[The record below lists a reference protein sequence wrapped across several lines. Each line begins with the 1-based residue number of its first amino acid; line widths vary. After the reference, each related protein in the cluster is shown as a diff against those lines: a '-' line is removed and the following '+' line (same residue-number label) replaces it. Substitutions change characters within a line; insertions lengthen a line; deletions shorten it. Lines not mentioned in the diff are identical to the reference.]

1 MLYFL
6 NRVCYTKYCKK
17 DFEYLYQ
24 SRGTQKVPRGT
35 KFAEARSMDSI
46 INLQKKI
53 VPELTDLLVQR
64 YQILRQVSHEF
75 PIGRRALAARL
86 GLSERVLRAQVDFLK
101 KSGLLQFSSSGMTVT
116 GEGEDILKEL
126 ADYVRKLQDL
136 SFLEKTLSDT
146 LKIGRVV
153 ILPGD
158 SDQED
163 VVKREIGRTAAHILS
178 KLLSDGKKHIVAV
191 SGGSTMAAMAANI
204 TGTQAN
210 TVVVPARGGLG
221 DNVELQANTI
231 ATVLAQRLGASY
243 RQLYVPDSVSEDI
256 LNSILKEDIGVR
268 AVVDIIKNADIL
280 VHGVGRANV
289 MARHRRLPPDL
300 IARLEEAGAVGE
312 AFGQYCALDGK
323 QVYMTNNA
331 GLMLQ
336 DLQHIGTI
344 IGIAGGKSK
353 AAAILSVIRASR
365 QDILVTDEA
374 AAHEILRMANE
385 SC

>member
-1 MLYFL
+1 
-6 NRVCYTKYCKK
+6 
-17 DFEYLYQ
+17 
-24 SRGTQKVPRGT
+24 
-35 KFAEARSMDSI
+35 MDSI

-64 YQILRQVSHEF
+64 YQILRQVSHEA

-101 KSGLLQFSSSGMTVT
+101 KSGLLDFSSSGMSVT
-116 GEGEDILKEL
+116 DEGADILKEL
-126 ADYVRKLQDL
+126 ADYVRKLQDI
-136 SFLEKTLSDT
+136 SFLESTLSDT
-146 LKIGRVV
+146 LKIGKVV

-178 KLLSDGKKHIVAV
+178 KLLSDGNKHIVAV
-191 SGGSTMAAMAANI
+191 SGGTTMAAMAANVSGSQPI
-204 TGTQAN
+204 RWLYRLVAAWVIMWN
-210 TVVVPARGGLG
+210 CRPIR
-221 DNVELQANTI
+221 LQLSWRKSSET
-231 ATVLAQRLGASY
+231 SY
-243 RQLYVPDSVSEDI
+243 RQLYVPDCVSEDI

-268 AVVDIIKNADIL
+268 AVVDIIKQADIL
-280 VHGVGRANV
+280 VHGVGRASV
-289 MARHRRLPPDL
+289 MARHRRLGSEV
-300 IARLEEAGAVGE
+300 IAKLEADGAVGE
-312 AFGQYCALDGK
+312 AFGQYCALDGR

-365 QDILVTDEA
+365 QDILITDEA
-374 AAHEILRMANE
+374 AAHEILKMAKE
-385 SC
+385 Q

>member
-1 MLYFL
+1 
-6 NRVCYTKYCKK
+6 
-17 DFEYLYQ
+17 
-24 SRGTQKVPRGT
+24 
-35 KFAEARSMDSI
+35 MDNI

-53 VPELTDLLVQR
+53 VPELTDLLVLR
-64 YQILRQVSHEF
+64 YQIMRQVSHEH
-75 PIGRRALAARL
+75 PIGRRALASKL

-101 KSGLLQFSSSGMTVT
+101 KSGLLDFSSSGMTVT
-116 GEGEDILKEL
+116 EEGTDILREL
-126 ADYVRKLQDL
+126 ADYVRKLQGI
-136 SFLEKTLSDT
+136 SYLEKQLSDS

-158 SDQED
+158 SDQEE
-163 VVKREIGRTAAHILS
+163 VVKREIGRTAARILS
-178 KLLSDGKKHIVAV
+178 KLLGDGKAHIVAV
-191 SGGSTMAAMAANI
+191 SGGTTMAAMAANI
-204 TGTQAN
+204 SGSQPN

-231 ATVLAQRLGASY
+231 ATVLAQKLGASY

-256 LNSILKEDIGVR
+256 LNSILKEDIGVK
-268 AVVDIIKNADIL
+268 AVVDVIKKADIL
-280 VHGVGRANV
+280 VHGMGQASV
-289 MARHRRLPPDL
+289 MARHRRLSPEILDK
-300 IARLEEAGAVGE
+300 LEADGAVGE

-336 DLQHIGTI
+336 DLENIGVI
-344 IGIAGGKSK
+344 IGVAGGKSK

-374 AAHEILRMANE
+374 AALEMVRMAGIAN
-385 SC
+385 

>member
-1 MLYFL
+1 
-6 NRVCYTKYCKK
+6 
-17 DFEYLYQ
+17 
-24 SRGTQKVPRGT
+24 
-35 KFAEARSMDSI
+35 MDSI

-64 YQILRQVSHEF
+64 YQILRQVSHEA

-101 KSGLLQFSSSGMTVT
+101 KSGLLDFSSSGMSVT
-116 GEGEDILKEL
+116 DEGADILKEL
-126 ADYVRKLQDL
+126 ADYVRKLQDI
-136 SFLEKTLSDT
+136 SFLESTLSDT
-146 LKIGRVV
+146 LKIGKVV

-178 KLLSDGKKHIVAV
+178 KLLSDGNKHIVAV
-191 SGGSTMAAMAANI
+191 SGGTTMAAMAANVS
-204 TGTQAN
+204 GSQPN

-231 ATVLAQRLGASY
+231 ATVLAQKLGASY
-243 RQLYVPDSVSEDI
+243 RQLYVPDCVSEDI

-268 AVVDIIKNADIL
+268 AVVDIIKQADIL
-280 VHGVGRANV
+280 VHGVGRASV
-289 MARHRRLPPDL
+289 MARHRRLGSEV
-300 IARLEEAGAVGE
+300 IAKLEADGAVGE
-312 AFGQYCALDGK
+312 AFGQYCALDGR

-365 QDILVTDEA
+365 QDILITDDA
-374 AAHEILRMANE
+374 AAHEILKMAKE
-385 SC
+385 Q

>member
-1 MLYFL
+1 
-6 NRVCYTKYCKK
+6 
-17 DFEYLYQ
+17 
-24 SRGTQKVPRGT
+24 
-35 KFAEARSMDSI
+35 MDSI

-64 YQILRQVSHEF
+64 YQILRQVSHES
-75 PIGRRALAARL
+75 PIGRRALAGKL

-101 KSGLLQFSSSGMTVT
+101 KSGLLAFSTSGMSVT
-116 GEGEDILKEL
+116 DEGADILKEL
-126 ADYVRKLQDL
+126 ADYVRKLQDI
-136 SFLEKTLSDT
+136 SFLEKALSETLQ
-146 LKIGRVV
+146 IGRVV

-158 SDQED
+158 SDQEE

-178 KLLSDGKKHIVAV
+178 KLLSDGQRHIVAV
-191 SGGSTMAAMAANI
+191 SGGTTMAAMAANL
-204 TGTQAN
+204 TGSEPN

-231 ATVLAQRLGASY
+231 ATVLAQKLGASY
-243 RQLYVPDSVSEDI
+243 RQLYVPDCVSEDI
-256 LNSILKEDIGVR
+256 LNSILKEDVGVR
-268 AVVDIIKNADIL
+268 SVVDIIKKADIL
-280 VHGVGRANV
+280 VHGVGRASD
-289 MARHRRLPPDL
+289 MARHRRLAPEL
-300 IARLEEAGAVGE
+300 IAKLEEKGAVGE
-312 AFGQYCALDGK
+312 AFGQYCALDGT

-374 AAHEILRMANE
+374 AAQEMLRMAKA
-385 SC
+385 

>member
-1 MLYFL
+1 
-6 NRVCYTKYCKK
+6 
-17 DFEYLYQ
+17 
-24 SRGTQKVPRGT
+24 
-35 KFAEARSMDSI
+35 MDSI

-163 VVKREIGRTAAHILS
+163 VVKREIGRNAAHILS

-268 AVVDIIKNADIL
+268 AVVDIIKNAYIL

>member
-1 MLYFL
+1 
-6 NRVCYTKYCKK
+6 
-17 DFEYLYQ
+17 
-24 SRGTQKVPRGT
+24 
-35 KFAEARSMDSI
+35 MDSI

-64 YQILRQVSHEF
+64 YQILRQVSHEY

-86 GLSERVLRAQVDFLK
+86 GLSERVLRSQVDFLK
-101 KSGLLQFSSSGMTVT
+101 KSGLLNFSAAGMTVT
-116 GEGEDILKEL
+116 DEGMDILKEL
-126 ADYVRKLQDL
+126 ADYVRKLQDI
-136 SFLEKTLSDT
+136 SFLENSLSEA

-153 ILPGD
+153 IIPGD

-163 VVKREIGRTAAHILS
+163 VVKREIGRTAARILS
-178 KLLSDGKKHIVAV
+178 KILSDGKKHIVAV
-191 SGGSTMAAMAANI
+191 SGGTTMAALAANI
-204 TGTQAN
+204 SGSQPN

-231 ATVLAQRLGASY
+231 ATVLAQKMGAAY

-268 AVVDIIKNADIL
+268 SVVDIIKRADIL
-280 VHGVGRANV
+280 VHGVGRAHV
-289 MARHRRLPPDL
+289 MAKHRRLPAEI
-300 IARLEEAGAVGE
+300 IARLDADGAVGE
-312 AFGQYCALDGK
+312 AFGQYCALDGR
-323 QVYMTNNA
+323 QIYMTNNA

-336 DLQHIGTI
+336 DLKHIGII

-365 QDILVTDEA
+365 QDILITDEA
-374 AAHEILRMANE
+374 AAREIIRMSAQ
-385 SC
+385 

>member
-1 MLYFL
+1 
-6 NRVCYTKYCKK
+6 
-17 DFEYLYQ
+17 
-24 SRGTQKVPRGT
+24 
-35 KFAEARSMDSI
+35 MDSI

-64 YQILRQVSHEF
+64 YQILRQVSHEH

-101 KSGLLQFSSSGMTVT
+101 KSGLLDFSSSGMSVT
-116 GEGEDILKEL
+116 DEGADILKEL
-126 ADYVRKLQDL
+126 ADYVRKLQDI
-136 SFLEKTLSDT
+136 SFLEKALSDT
-146 LKIGRVV
+146 LKIGKVV

-178 KLLSDGKKHIVAV
+178 KLLSDGRRHIVAV
-191 SGGSTMAAMAANI
+191 SGGTTMAAMAANI
-204 TGTQAN
+204 TGSQPS

-231 ATVLAQRLGASY
+231 ATVLAQKLGASY

-268 AVVDIIKNADIL
+268 AVVDIIKQADIL
-280 VHGVGRANV
+280 VHGVGRASV
-289 MARHRRLPPDL
+289 MARHRRLSSS
-300 IARLEEAGAVGE
+300 IIERLEQDGAVGE
-312 AFGQYCALDGK
+312 AFGQYCALDGR

-374 AAHEILRMANE
+374 AAHEILRMAE
-385 SC
+385 Q

>member
-1 MLYFL
+1 
-6 NRVCYTKYCKK
+6 
-17 DFEYLYQ
+17 
-24 SRGTQKVPRGT
+24 
-35 KFAEARSMDSI
+35 MDSI

-64 YQILRQVSHEF
+64 YQILRQVSHEY

-86 GLSERVLRAQVDFLK
+86 GLSERVLRSQVDFLK
-101 KSGLLQFSSSGMTVT
+101 KIGLLNFSATGMSVT
-116 GEGEDILKEL
+116 DEGMDILKEL
-126 ADYVRKLQDL
+126 ADYVRKLQDI
-136 SFLEKTLSDT
+136 SFLEKSLSEA

-153 ILPGD
+153 IIPGD
-158 SDQED
+158 SDQEE
-163 VVKREIGRTAAHILS
+163 VVKREIGRSAAGILS
-178 KLLSDGKKHIVAV
+178 KLLSDGKRHIVAV
-191 SGGSTMAAMAANI
+191 SGGTTMAALAANI
-204 TGTQAN
+204 SGSQPN

-231 ATVLAQRLGASY
+231 ATVLAQKMGASY

-268 AVVDIIKNADIL
+268 SVVDVIKHADIL
-280 VHGVGRANV
+280 VHGVGRAGV
-289 MARHRRLPPDL
+289 MARHRRLPPDMIRKL
-300 IARLEEAGAVGE
+300 NDDGAVGE
-312 AFGQYCALDGK
+312 AFGQYCALDGR

-365 QDILVTDEA
+365 QDILITDEA
-374 AAHEILRMANE
+374 AAREIIRISSENV
-385 SC
+385 

>member
-1 MLYFL
+1 
-6 NRVCYTKYCKK
+6 
-17 DFEYLYQ
+17 
-24 SRGTQKVPRGT
+24 
-35 KFAEARSMDSI
+35 MDSI

-64 YQILRQVSHEF
+64 YQILRQVSHEH

-86 GLSERVLRAQVDFLK
+86 GLSERVLRSQVDFLK
-101 KSGLLQFSSSGMTVT
+101 KSGLLDFSSSGMSVT
-116 GEGEDILKEL
+116 DEGADILKEL
-126 ADYVRKLQDL
+126 ADYVRKLQDI
-136 SFLEKTLSDT
+136 SFLEKALSDT
-146 LKIGRVV
+146 LKIGKVV

-178 KLLSDGKKHIVAV
+178 KLLSDGKRHIVAV
-191 SGGSTMAAMAANI
+191 SGGTTMAAMAANI
-204 TGTQAN
+204 TGSQPD

-231 ATVLAQRLGASY
+231 ATVLAQKLGASY

-268 AVVDIIKNADIL
+268 AVVDIIKQADIL
-280 VHGVGRANV
+280 VHGVGRASV
-289 MARHRRLPPDL
+289 MARHRRLSSS
-300 IARLEEAGAVGE
+300 IIEKLEQDGAVGE
-312 AFGQYCALDGK
+312 AFGQYCALDGR

-374 AAHEILRMANE
+374 AAHEMLRMARQ
-385 SC
+385 

>member
-1 MLYFL
+1 
-6 NRVCYTKYCKK
+6 
-17 DFEYLYQ
+17 
-24 SRGTQKVPRGT
+24 
-35 KFAEARSMDSI
+35 MDSI

-64 YQILRQVSHEF
+64 YQILRQVSHEH

-101 KSGLLQFSSSGMTVT
+101 KSGLLDFSSSGMSVT
-116 GEGEDILKEL
+116 DEGADILKEL
-126 ADYVRKLQDL
+126 ADYVRKLQDI
-136 SFLEKTLSDT
+136 SFLEKALSDT
-146 LKIGRVV
+146 LKIGKVV

-178 KLLSDGKKHIVAV
+178 KLLSDGRRHIVAV
-191 SGGSTMAAMAANI
+191 SGGTTMAAMAANI
-204 TGTQAN
+204 TGSQPSTM
-210 TVVVPARGGLG
+210 VVPARGGLG

-231 ATVLAQRLGASY
+231 ATVLAQKLGASY

-268 AVVDIIKNADIL
+268 AVVDIIKQADIL
-280 VHGVGRANV
+280 VHGVGRASV
-289 MARHRRLPPDL
+289 MARHRRLGSS
-300 IARLEEAGAVGE
+300 IIERLEQDGAVGE
-312 AFGQYCALDGK
+312 AFGQYCALDGR

-374 AAHEILRMANE
+374 AAHEILRMAE
-385 SC
+385 Q

>member
-1 MLYFL
+1 
-6 NRVCYTKYCKK
+6 
-17 DFEYLYQ
+17 
-24 SRGTQKVPRGT
+24 
-35 KFAEARSMDSI
+35 MDSI

-64 YQILRQVSHEF
+64 YRILRQVSHDY

-101 KSGLLQFSSSGMTVT
+101 GSGLLHFSSSGMSVT
-116 GEGEDILKEL
+116 DEGSDILREL
-126 ADYVRKLQDL
+126 ADYVRRLQEI
-136 SFLEKTLSDT
+136 SFLEKSLGDA
-146 LKIGRVV
+146 LQIGRVV
-153 ILPGD
+153 IIPGD
-158 SDQED
+158 SDQEE
-163 VVKREIGRTAAHILS
+163 VVKREIGRAAARILS
-178 KLLSDGKKHIVAV
+178 RLLSGGAGKIVAV
-191 SGGSTMAAMAANI
+191 SGGTTMAAMAANI
-204 TGTQAN
+204 TGSHPE

-243 RQLYVPDSVSEDI
+243 RQLYVPDSVSEEVLI
-256 LNSILKEDIGVR
+256 SILEVDSGVR
-268 AVVDIIKNADIL
+268 SVVSIIKRANIL
-280 VHGVGRANV
+280 VHGVGRAAV
-289 MARHRRLPPDL
+289 MARHRRLPPAV
-300 IARLEEAGAVGE
+300 IARLQEAGAVGE
-312 AFGQYCALDGK
+312 AFGQYCALDGR

-344 IGIAGGKSK
+344 IGVAGGKSK

-374 AAHEILRMANE
+374 AACEMGRMAGINR
-385 SC
+385 

>member
-1 MLYFL
+1 
-6 NRVCYTKYCKK
+6 
-17 DFEYLYQ
+17 
-24 SRGTQKVPRGT
+24 
-35 KFAEARSMDSI
+35 MDSI

-64 YQILRQVSHEF
+64 YQILRQVSHES
-75 PIGRRALAARL
+75 PIGRRALAGKL

-101 KSGLLQFSSSGMTVT
+101 KSGLLAFSASGMSVT
-116 GEGEDILKEL
+116 DEGADILKEL
-126 ADYVRKLQDL
+126 ADYVRKLQDI
-136 SFLEKTLSDT
+136 SFLEKALSDT

-158 SDQED
+158 SDQEE

-178 KLLSDGKKHIVAV
+178 KLLSDGKRHIVAV
-191 SGGSTMAAMAANI
+191 SGGTTMAAMAANL
-204 TGTQAN
+204 TGSQPN
-210 TVVVPARGGLG
+210 TVVVPARGDLG

-231 ATVLAQRLGASY
+231 ATVLAQKMGASY
-243 RQLYVPDSVSEDI
+243 RQLYVPDCVSEDI
-256 LNSILKEDIGVR
+256 LNSILKEDVGVR
-268 AVVDIIKNADIL
+268 SVVDIIKKADIL
-280 VHGVGRANV
+280 VHGVGRASV
-289 MARHRRLPPDL
+289 MARHRRLAPEL
-300 IARLEEAGAVGE
+300 IAKLEEAGAVGE

-374 AAHEILRMANE
+374 AATEILRMAKEN
-385 SC
+385 C

>member
-1 MLYFL
+1 
-6 NRVCYTKYCKK
+6 
-17 DFEYLYQ
+17 
-24 SRGTQKVPRGT
+24 
-35 KFAEARSMDSI
+35 MDSI

-64 YQILRQVSHEF
+64 YQILRQVSHES
-75 PIGRRALAARL
+75 PIGRRALAGKL

-101 KSGLLQFSSSGMTVT
+101 KSGLLAFSASGMSVT
-116 GEGEDILKEL
+116 DEGADILKEL
-126 ADYVRKLQDL
+126 ADYVRKLQDI
-136 SFLEKTLSDT
+136 SFLEKALSDT

-158 SDQED
+158 SDQEE

-178 KLLSDGKKHIVAV
+178 KLLSDGGRHIVAV
-191 SGGSTMAAMAANI
+191 SGGTTMAAMAANL
-204 TGTQAN
+204 TGSQPN

-221 DNVELQANTI
+221 DNV
-231 ATVLAQRLGASY
+231 ASY
-243 RQLYVPDSVSEDI
+243 RQLYVPDCVSEDI
-256 LNSILKEDIGVR
+256 LNSILKEDVGVR
-268 AVVDIIKNADIL
+268 SVVDIIKKADIL
-280 VHGVGRANV
+280 VHGVGRASV
-289 MARHRRLPPDL
+289 MARHRRLAPEL
-300 IARLEEAGAVGE
+300 IAKLEEAGAVGE

-374 AAHEILRMANE
+374 AATEILRMAKEN
-385 SC
+385 S